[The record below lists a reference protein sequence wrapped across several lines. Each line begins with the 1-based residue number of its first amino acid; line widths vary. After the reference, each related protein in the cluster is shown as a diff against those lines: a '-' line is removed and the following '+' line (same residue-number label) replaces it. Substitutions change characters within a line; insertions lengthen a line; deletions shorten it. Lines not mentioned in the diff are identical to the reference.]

1 MIARKPSALLALLS
15 CAALV
20 ACAGDDAA
28 EDDALGADT
37 LATPPAAGAAD
48 GAGRTAT
55 ARLTDAEGNSV
66 GTATLTGED
75 GGVQVS
81 VRVSGLESGP
91 RGFHIHETGSC
102 EPPSFSSAS
111 GHLAPA
117 GNAHGFDAVGG
128 PHAGDLRN
136 LTVGP
141 DSTATIDQTS
151 ERVTL
156 RDGGAPLLDA
166 DGAALVIHTGPDDYV
181 SQPSGNSGDPIAC
194 GVIEG

>member
-1 MIARKPSALLALLS
+1 MKRSIPVITMLALL
-15 CAALV
+15 V
-20 ACAGDDAA
+20 ACGEAGTDEEAATYGTAGMSSDTVAAAAPADSATADIRDA
-28 EDDALGADT
+28 DGRSLGAVVLVSQDRGVA
-37 LATPPAAGAAD
+37 LSG
-48 GAGRTAT
+48 
-55 ARLTDAEGNSV
+55 
-66 GTATLTGED
+66 TLTGLPPGEH
-75 GGVQVS
+75 
-81 VRVSGLESGP
+81 
-91 RGFHIHETGSC
+91 GFHIHETGSC